1 MLEKHELDIFLT
13 LTEELHFGRT
23 AKRLRIS
30 TARVSQTIRKL
41 ERRIG
46 VPLFNRTSRRVELT
60 EAGARLRDGV
70 APAWASITTAVEA
83 AIAAGK
89 GITGTL
95 RVAFVSALAGRF
107 LARATQRFRGRNPDC
122 EVQIREAQIF
132 QILPWL
138 YDGEVD
144 VAMATIPLG
153 GSELAHGPVLMRES
167 RLLAVPAG
175 HKLANRESVDLE
187 DLASV
192 RLLRMPGTVDERVR
206 ADRSPSHTPSGR
218 PIEPGPVAQTMN
230 ELLTL
235 IGAGEG
241 AFTVG
246 AQMRQYYARP
256 DIAYV
261 PLRDAAPLE
270 WGLLWRTDNATAR
283 AAAFA
288 RAAQEI
294 ADPDEDTRA

>member
-13 LTEELHFGRT
+13 LTRELHFGRT
-23 AKRLRIS
+23 ARLLRVS

-70 APAWASITTAVEA
+70 APAWADITSAVEA

-89 GITGTL
+89 GVTGTL
-95 RVAFVSALAGRF
+95 RVAFVSAMAGRF
-107 LARATQRFRGRNPDC
+107 LVQATQRFRSRNPDC
-122 EVQIREAQIF
+122 EVRIREAQIF
-132 QILPWL
+132 QIQPWL
-138 YDGEVD
+138 YGGEVD
-144 VAMATIPLG
+144 LAMATIPLG
-153 GSELAHGPVLMRES
+153 GTELAHGPVLLREP

-175 HKLANRESVDLE
+175 HRLANRESLTLE
-187 DLASV
+187 DLAAV
-192 RLLRMPGTVDERVR
+192 RLLRLPDTLDERVR
-206 ADRSPSHTPSGR
+206 ADRSPSNTPSGR
-218 PIEPGPVAQTMN
+218 PIEAGPVAQTMN

-246 AQMRQYYARP
+246 EQMRHYYARP

-261 PLRDAAPLE
+261 PLRDAPPLE

-283 AAAFA
+283 VDAFA
-288 RAAQEI
+288 RAAQDT
-294 ADPDEDTRA
+294 ADPDEDRPT